1 MPLLRP
7 AQQNRHA
14 TQAIRL
20 ETIIII
26 ILYRAAFIMY
36 TTVEGQR
43 ILGGVLIILKRKG
56 EIVKI
61 SEGRKP
67 VMPFVSDATES
78 LIICNIDEQIH
89 K

>member
-1 MPLLRP
+1 
-7 AQQNRHA
+7 
-14 TQAIRL
+14 
-20 ETIIII
+20 
-26 ILYRAAFIMY
+26 MY

-89 K
+89 KWSSLISFCSSMKDAHIINALNCNVLYFVQ